1 LVEQY
6 FSIVQRKVLT
16 PNDFLSL
23 KELEERIIAFG
34 QRYSS
39 LGKPFSW
46 TFTRQELE
54 RRLREPA
61 LHAESVLPTMAA

>member
-6 FSIVQRKVLT
+6 FSILQRKVLT
-16 PNDFLSL
+16 PNDLTTL
-23 KELEERIIAFG
+23 QELEDRIIAFG

-39 LGKPFSW
+39 LGKPFAW

-54 RRLREPA
+54 RRLREPS
-61 LHAESVLPTMAA
+61 LHVDSVPLTMAA